1 MLENFVLADA
11 VKELRFVTD
20 MFNEAVVLSKF
31 VNLPAAEDVNV
42 FKEAVEACTLSNF
55 VFIDAVYALK
65 DIIGVYPPSVTTYI
79 VFGFNNEPE
88 AKPAYEAD
96 VSVTI
101 KSTAGTEG
109 YISVRLDI
117 TEPEREP
124 ERRNIEPVTLTL
136 PLIN

>member
-1 MLENFVLADA
+1 MLENFVSADA

-31 VNLPAAEDVNV
+31 VNLPSAEDVNV

-55 VFIDAVYALK
+55 VLTDAVNELNVV
-65 DIIGVYPPSVTTYI
+65 IGVYPPSVTTYI
-79 VFGFNNEPE
+79 VFAFNNEPE